1 MEELFDYLDY
11 KNKIPLDKYL
21 LKLEKVNPLSELK
34 YVKYWKDVKRNCIE
48 GLWAEHNGDWQWLPG
63 IQYFYTNFWS
73 IELKKKGSKSNSKV
87 LGKPYLRDLEW
98 IKGYI
103 YTTARGFSGFEGD
116 DKYSCHRILFSE
128 DREFEIQS
136 WKDSD
141 DFKHIVP
148 TLYNSKGELKEYK
161 DSLKYL
167 YEYKNSNLGK
177 PLYYNEAKNVIEV
190 SARNLGKTFQVS
202 GFAGHNYLFDGA
214 VDYDNFLKDLSEGD
228 IPSSQTLISAIDAKY
243 SNTLMTAIVLGM
255 DNIPGSVQV
264 GNTLYPCPLMKKSTG
279 STQTGKTLI
288 QEYEEKIGGQWVTKG
303 SKSKLHHRTFGES
316 EFAAN
321 GTRPSFAVID
331 EVGFCT
337 ILENIL
343 GQLAEC
349 TTVGSWKM
357 GTIFMTGTG
366 GAMESGKTESA
377 KKVFYDPIS
386 YGCLAFDD
394 VFEGSGNKIGFF
406 TPAWMTFDKYRDEFG
421 NVDKQRALGELLKKR
436 EVLKNS
442 KSKKPLNDE
451 MQQRP
456 LKPSEAFLESGGN
469 IFARPDLDEHIA
481 FLETDRDGYIKGKT
495 GSIIINEQGFAEF
508 KINTNLRACSYPM
521 EPKESKEGSIVIWK
535 EPNEIIGDGS
545 IPYGV
550 FIGGLDPYAQET
562 SNTSVSLGSLQLFT
576 RSTVGGQIFDEQVA
590 EYTARP
596 ERMDDFYDNCMKL
609 LMYYNALCLYENNFN
624 GFYTHLR
631 NKNKLHHLAKTPT
644 ALKNNKVENVSTTY
658 GLRMHNV
665 KGLTSNGLKD
675 ELEMYTRD
683 WLYSDA
689 GTGDGKLNLHHIYS
703 IPLLKE
709 LKAYNGIINTD
720 RAISLMLFVAQKI
733 QMHKIVV
740 QQKKDV
746 IKSGWSDTSKFF
758 RRR

>member
-1 MEELFDYLDY
+1 MEALFDYLDY

-21 LKLEKVNPLSELK
+21 LKLEKVNPLSEIK
-34 YVKYWKDVKRNCIE
+34 YIKYWKDIKRKCVE
-48 GLWAEHNGDWQWLPG
+48 GQWAEHEGIYQWLPG
-63 IQYFYTNFWS
+63 VQWFYTNFWS

-87 LGKPYLRDLEW
+87 LGKPYLRDIEW
-98 IKGYI
+98 IKGYV

-116 DKYSCHRILFSE
+116 DNFSCHRVLLLE
-128 DREFEIQS
+128 DRDFQIES

-148 TLYNSKGELKEYK
+148 TLYRADGELKEYK
-161 DSLKYL
+161 DALKYL
-167 YEYKNSNLGK
+167 YEYKSSNLGK
-177 PLYYNEAKNVIEV
+177 PLYYNEAKNVIDIET
-190 SARNLGKTFQVS
+190 RNIGKTFQTSV
-202 GFAGHNYLFDGA
+202 FCGHNYLLDGA

-228 IPSSQTLISAIDAKY
+228 IPSSQTLVSAIDSKY

-255 DNIPGSVQV
+255 DNILGSVQV
-264 GNTLYPCPLMKKSTG
+264 GQVLYPSPLIKKYTG
-279 STQTGKTLI
+279 STQAGKTSI

-331 EVGFCT
+331 EVGFCH
-337 ILENIL
+337 ILEAIL

-357 GTIFMTGTG
+357 GTIWMTGTG
-366 GAMESGKTESA
+366 GDMEGGKTESA

-386 YGCLAFDD
+386 YDCLAFDD
-394 VFEGSGNKIGFF
+394 VFEMSGNKIGFF
-406 TPAWMTFDKYRDEFG
+406 VPAWMTFDKYRDEFG
-421 NVDKQRALGELLKKR
+421 NVDKDRALGELLKKR
-436 EVLKNS
+436 DILKNA

-469 IFARPDLDEHIA
+469 IFHKPELDEHIA
-481 FLETDRDGYIKGKT
+481 FLETNRDGFIKGKIGT
-495 GSIIINEQGFAEF
+495 MFINEKGFAEF
-508 KINTNLRACSYPM
+508 KLDMNLRPCGYPM
-521 EPKESKEGSIVIWK
+521 EPKEDKKGAVVIWK
-535 EPNEIIGDGS
+535 EPHEIIGDGEV
-545 IPYGV
+545 PYGI
-550 FIGGLDPYAQET
+550 FLGGLDPYAADNQT
-562 SNTSVSLGSLQLFT
+562 GGSLGSLQLFV
-576 RSTVGGQIFDEQVA
+576 RSTANGQSFDEQVA

-596 ERMDDFYDNCMKL
+596 ERMEDFYDTAMKL

-644 ALKNNKVENVSTTY
+644 ALKNNKEDNVANTY
-658 GLRMHNV
+658 GLRMHNASG
-665 KGLTSNGLKD
+665 KNTGGLKD

-683 WLYSDA
+683 WLYDDA

-720 RAISLMLFVAQKI
+720 RAISLMLFRAQKL
-733 QMHKIVV
+733 QMHKIVS
-740 QQKKDV
+740 QQKADT